1 MAGIYDSLVG
11 KLSPKQLSEKCS
23 FKTQREVS
31 KELTKWRNVGPY
43 LFDEGWSSAQDLIN
57 HSQEDEQGK
66 RLLLLTHWS
75 ETKGSDVATN
85 GALIRAFVDAE
96 RMDLAE
102 KVCKLLSSAPGV

>member
-43 LFDEGWSSAQDLIN
+43 LFDEGWSSAEDLID
-57 HSQEDEQGK
+57 HSKNDDQGK

-75 ETKGSDVATN
+75 QTKGLDATN
-85 GALIRAFVDAE
+85 HALIRAFVDAE
-96 RMDLAE
+96 RRDLAE
-102 KVCKLLSSAPGV
+102 KVCELLAPAPGV